1 MSAPLPARPVASAV
15 PAEHMH
21 LIRNL
26 VILPVVLSAF
36 ECDKM
41 YFEKNHNSGVM
52 SPYAAVAQRAINR
65 IRDDIDRLTDT
76 LRQQGI
82 EVYAEKRNQNGIN
95 RVFNFQGSRNVYAL
109 RWGAF
114 DAEIDLL
121 TNYYLGNLAED
132 EK

>member
-1 MSAPLPARPVASAV
+1 MSTQLHTRALV
-15 PAEHMH
+15 PAEEMH

-41 YFEKNHNSGVM
+41 YFEKNLNNSGVM

-65 IRDDIDRLTDT
+65 IKDDIERLTHT
-76 LRQQGI
+76 LRNQGI
-82 EVYAEKRNQNGIN
+82 EVYEEKRNQNGIN
-95 RVFNFQGSRNVYAL
+95 RVFKYLGSRNVYAL

-121 TNYYLGNLAED
+121 TNYYLGNLAE
-132 EK
+132 EECEA